1 MNENVYVLRALY
13 SLTLTVMLLRS
24 NLVQQEESEASEESL
39 STLGSLSLQRENLSL
54 QLTYA
59 HSSDGKGGQG
69 MALYSYYYSTVV
81 STATL
86 QHMEYLISAAQTR
99 RRTR

>member
-39 STLGSLSLQRENLSL
+39 STLGSLSLQRESLSTTYVRAQFRREGRPGHGTL
-54 QLTYA
+54 QL
-59 HSSDGKGGQG
+59 
-69 MALYSYYYSTVV
+69 L
-81 STATL
+81 L
-86 QHMEYLISAAQTR
+86 
-99 RRTR
+99 